1 MKKQLLVLLA
11 FCISILGY
19 AQTFYELD
27 NNNNTL
33 EYDIISATE
42 VAVKDYISGGTD
54 IDIPSTVDNPNDG
67 ITYNVTS
74 IGILAFLNNGLTSV
88 IIPNSVTSINTGAF
102 QGNSLTS
109 ITIPDGV
116 TLLGNNAFFNNP
128 ITSLTIPNSVI
139 TIGNNAFQSNP
150 IQNLSIGNSVT
161 TIGSN
166 AFLGSSITNL
176 TIPSSVTSIGSG
188 AFAGSAL
195 ACIVSESTTPPA
207 INTVVG
213 SPADTF
219 SSIRGN
225 IDLSIPSGTAS
236 AYAAAS
242 WTGFNSVAE
251 GLTGTFIVDNI
262 TYQINPTPFNEVT
275 VTDYNTAGGT
285 VVNIPETVISACTTF
300 TVTDIFDFAFQSKN
314 LMSLTLPNSL
324 INIGEN
330 AFAFNDLPS
339 ITIPDSVETIG
350 DGAFAQNNNM
360 TSVTIGSGVTNIGE
374 YSFRFNALTSVTIP
388 DNVITIGQL
397 AFSSN
402 SIINLDLGNGVETI
416 GSQAFRYNN
425 GIQSLTIPASVTS
438 IGDSAFLN
446 ITSLTDV
453 YAEGNTPATITTSVT
468 ATDSFAADRS
478 TIHLHI
484 PAGTMGAYVTDPG
497 ALWTGFNP
505 VTEDA
510 LLSTANY
517 EALNSNVKVI
527 NTENSI
533 QVISNNAQLQQ
544 YEIYALT
551 GAKIATGNTTHIKT
565 NAFANGIYIL
575 KLDFDKGTVVKKIA
589 IN

>member
-161 TIGSN
+161 TIGNN

-195 ACIVSESTTPPA
+195 ACIVSESTTPPT

-285 VVNIPETVISACTTF
+285 VVNIPETVASACTTF
-300 TVTDIFDFAFQSKN
+300 TVTEIGNNAFQSKGITAV
-314 LMSLTLPNSL
+314 TLPNTL
-324 INIGEN
+324 VNIGEN
-330 AFAFNDLPS
+330 AFFVNDLS
-339 ITIPDSVETIG
+339 SVTIPDSVITIS
-350 DGAFAQNNNM
+350 DIAFAQNNNM
-360 TSVTIGSGVTNIGE
+360 TILVLGNSVTNIGAAA
-374 YSFRFNALTSVTIP
+374 FRFTGITTVTLPESVT
-388 DNVITIGQL
+388 NIGVV
-397 AFSSN
+397 AF
-402 SIINLDLGNGVETI
+402 
-416 GSQAFRYNN
+416 GSH
-425 GIQSLTIPASVTS
+425 LM
-438 IGDSAFLN
+438 
-446 ITSLTDV
+446 TDV
-453 YAEGNTPATITTSVT
+453 YCEGLVPPTIATTGLPNTDTFDVY
-468 ATDSFAADRS
+468 RS
-478 TIHLHI
+478 NIHLHI

-544 YEIYALT
+544 YEIYTLT
-551 GAKIATGNTTHIKT
+551 RAKIATGNTTHIKT